1 MKLSDLLTVCAAWP
15 PSPPLPALPA
25 EHEMGGGC
33 LCHEHRHGDPAFVAS
48 QDAWFD
54 SKPDEMDDEYIKWR
68 DGPSTCIPCAPTAA
82 LSPKPAAARQILQ
95 PPIVALGLFARW
107 GNGGPF
113 VAGDVEQPQPQQQPQ
128 PPQQPQALPEQ
139 ELAIAVA
146 ANDSE
151 EQTPTESFS
160 TGQSDPYCRW
170 PVKMGAPGA
179 TADFL
184 QPPIVALGL
193 FAR

>member
-1 MKLSDLLTVCAAWP
+1 M
-15 PSPPLPALPA
+15 
-25 EHEMGGGC
+25 
-33 LCHEHRHGDPAFVAS
+33 
-48 QDAWFD
+48 
-54 SKPDEMDDEYIKWR
+54 
-68 DGPSTCIPCAPTAA
+68 
-82 LSPKPAAARQILQ
+82 
-95 PPIVALGLFARW
+95 
-107 GNGGPF
+107 
-113 VAGDVEQPQPQQQPQ
+113 AGDVEQPQQQQQPQ
-128 PPQQPQALPEQ
+128 PQQQPQQPQALPEQ

-160 TGQSDPYCRW
+160 NGQSDPYCRW
-170 PVKMGAPGA
+170 LVKMGAPGA

>member
-68 DGPSTCIPCAPTAA
+68 DRPSTCVPCAPTTA
-82 LSPKPAAARQILQ
+82 LSPKPAAAPEQ
-95 PPIVALGLFARW
+95 PP
-107 GNGGPF
+107 P
-113 VAGDVEQPQPQQQPQ
+113 
-128 PPQQPQALPEQ
+128 PPQQESIESKSSANQ
-139 ELAIAVA
+139 ELQMSMPEDQVVP
-146 ANDSE
+146 SV
-151 EQTPTESFS
+151 FM
-160 TGQSDPYCRW
+160 
-170 PVKMGAPGA
+170 V
-179 TADFL
+179 
-184 QPPIVALGL
+184 V
-193 FAR
+193 